1 MKRLFRIIMKRVLI
15 SAKELSKDIYEII
28 FSENGIKFKVD
39 IEKKDTTL
47 EEMVHYELNVM
58 E

>member
-1 MKRLFRIIMKRVLI
+1 MKRILI

-39 IEKKDTTL
+39 LEKKGTNLKEVTDF
-47 EEMVHYELNVM
+47 ELNGAK
-58 E
+58 

>member
-1 MKRLFRIIMKRVLI
+1 MKRILI

>member
-1 MKRLFRIIMKRVLI
+1 MKRVLI

-47 EEMVHYELNVM
+47 EEVTHYESNVM

>member
-47 EEMVHYELNVM
+47 EEVTHYELNVM

>member
-1 MKRLFRIIMKRVLI
+1 MKRLFRIIMKRILI
-15 SAKELSKDIYEII
+15 SAKELSKDTYEII